1 MSSGELLA
9 TILIVVVAGILAIL
23 SGWLVPLIFKSRRPY
38 GLLGDILVCLIPTVV
53 LAWLEWV
60 YILPWL
66 GFEIPWL
73 KILAAIGDPLFL
85 GWIGLWILRKVK
97 PAGT

>member
-1 MSSGELLA
+1 MSSS
-9 TILIVVVAGILAIL
+9 TILIVGVSGILAIL
-23 SGWLVPLIFKSRRPY
+23 SGWLVPIVFKSRRPY
-38 GLLGDILVCLIPTVV
+38 GLLGDILVCTIPTVV

-66 GFEIPWL
+66 GFKPGWL
-73 KILAAIGDPLFL
+73 SILAAIGDPLGL

-97 PAGT
+97 PGGA